1 MAEAQ
6 TTLDE
11 GLLDSQVPVDTTAV
25 DQVNRLTIP
34 QVREILAQATREAP
48 ATAPAPSAAT
58 PAPPSGGLT
67 LESVQAALESARR
80 DSRAVGEF
88 SSSRPVSRG
97 ETSGALLT
105 GTGTGLPGALL
116 TSAGTAGGMRLGVR
130 AGTTVGAVGG
140 PIGMGVGAMVGGTL
154 GFGGGYLMDKLLESR
169 VPPKY
174 LNDRELI
181 PYYQAGRT
189 FGQTVGTAPLIYGI
203 PEVVGGPI
211 ANYVSAIGRE
221 ARRAPRATGA
231 REFTSGAGAGFG
243 TMVAVSYDPNSPLLR
258 FGLET
263 GLGMFNPANLLVS
276 TAQNGTSALSTI
288 KARFG
293 SESARNEQAA
303 AYITEQLKQGG
314 EDPAKL
320 MQRLQ
325 RPQIPIGRGMPT
337 LPPGAPS
344 PTSGAK
350 TGSRVLTAI
359 ANTLARGNPA
369 FGTQLREQ
377 DRNALNALEVL
388 TDGLRSTGDSEAI
401 RVAAAAER
409 QAFQQMLE
417 ARQQT
422 AYQDAAEKIS
432 RIQVDNR
439 ATREQIGDIVLKGA
453 VESVE
458 DGREVERM
466 LWKQAEAESFI
477 VTPGSRGLE
486 NATVAPRM
494 VTTQN
499 ANRALLD
506 AVTSVS
512 SERWRELP
520 GSNTASAILRRF
532 GIDRNARDLYD
543 QGRMSVEAGLRPSVA
558 DEYITVS
565 SIAARDMIRA
575 RGELLGLA
583 REAATTSPDA
593 ARVYNQMADGIL
605 EDLSEISTPAFDRAR
620 TYSREFNDFHTRTW
634 TKTLTG
640 SMRTG
645 AARYAPETLVQL
657 AFKSNNDVTA
667 QRMNDVLNSAH
678 FLSLRHGRLLA
689 ELGPDHP
696 QVLELAPFA
705 ETSNGRAVSVADAQR
720 RWLLLGANKALK
732 PDPSDP
738 MGGVRLNTQE
748 LAKFTSENE
757 DYLRKAGLLD
767 DLQNAATAEAAFRTA
782 MDPNSAFNVDINNQ
796 AAFANIFLDPKNP
809 GRELDPVLVVTN
821 ILRGRSA
828 GSDMRG
834 IAQMARRRGGGAE
847 EGLKSIL
854 FDYAATSANMGR
866 NNYSPTAFYDSL
878 FSPLGS
884 EKSSMS
890 LMQIMRNSGLMSQLE
905 INNVKRLLMPQM
917 RIEAASMDPK
927 QLSDLANMPLSPI
940 QRLAVR
946 YAGAR
951 VGGAL
956 AAGAGSGASI
966 QIPAYAA
973 GALEELVSNQ
983 PNMLI
988 KGITMKAMTDSKFLS
1003 DLLTMVRPNTQSEGA
1018 LVRRVGTQ
1026 LGISGFA
1033 SGIPATLN
1041 LLKYTPPE
1049 REDQPLGAF
1058 SSPAVPRPQPP
1069 APAARGV
1076 GTPAPA
1082 GGAPAPAATPGPVG
1096 AAAPQQQDSRAMLA
1110 QLFPFDATLQAGG

>member
-1 MAEAQ
+1 M
-6 TTLDE
+6 L
-11 GLLDSQVPVDTTAV
+11 
-25 DQVNRLTIP
+25 
-34 QVREILAQATREAP
+34 
-48 ATAPAPSAAT
+48 
-58 PAPPSGGLT
+58 
-67 LESVQAALESARR
+67 
-80 DSRAVGEF
+80 
-88 SSSRPVSRG
+88 
-97 ETSGALLT
+97 
-105 GTGTGLPGALL
+105 
-116 TSAGTAGGMRLGVR
+116 
-130 AGTTVGAVGG
+130 
-140 PIGMGVGAMVGGTL
+140 
-154 GFGGGYLMDKLLESR
+154 
-169 VPPKY
+169 
-174 LNDRELI
+174 
-181 PYYQAGRT
+181 
-189 FGQTVGTAPLIYGI
+189 
-203 PEVVGGPI
+203 
-211 ANYVSAIGRE
+211 
-221 ARRAPRATGA
+221 
-231 REFTSGAGAGFG
+231 
-243 TMVAVSYDPNSPLLR
+243 AVSYNPDSPLLR
-258 FGLET
+258 FGFET

-401 RVAAAAER
+401 RVAAAAEG

-432 RIQVDNR
+432 RIQVDSP
-439 ATREQIGDIVLKGA
+439 ATRQQIGEIVLKA
-453 VESVE
+453 ATESVE
-458 DGREVERM
+458 DGRSIERM
-466 LWKQAEAESFI
+466 LWTQAEAEPYV
-477 VTPGSRGLE
+477 VTLGTRGVE
-486 NATVAPRM
+486 NATVTPIT
-494 VTTQN
+494 VSPQNTT
-499 ANRALLD
+499 RTFLD
-506 AVTSVS
+506 AVT
-512 SERWRELP
+512 EIEPARFLKFP
-520 GSNTASAILRRF
+520 GSDAARVILRRY
-532 GIDRNARDLYD
+532 GINKKASDLYD
-543 QGRMSVEAGLRPSVA
+543 QGRMSVQAGLRPSVA
-558 DEYITVS
+558 EEYVTIGGDV
-565 SIAARDMIRA
+565 AVRQMIKD
-575 RGELLGLA
+575 RGTLLALA
-583 REAATTSPDA
+583 REAAPTSVDA
-593 ARVYNQMADGIL
+593 ARVYNNMADGIL
-605 EDLSEISTPAFDRAR
+605 RDLDQLSSTDFPALGRAR
-620 TYSREFNDFHTRTW
+620 DYSREFNDFHTRTW
-634 TKTLTG
+634 TNTLTG

-667 QRMNDVLNSAH
+667 QRMNDVLNSSH
-678 FLSLRHGRLLA
+678 FLSLRHNRLLA

-696 QVLELAPFA
+696 QVLELAPFVDA
-705 ETSNGRAVSVADAQR
+705 SNGRAVSVADAQR

-748 LAKFTSENE
+748 LAKFTSENK
-757 DYLRKAGLLD
+757 DNLQRAGLLD

-1018 LVRRVGTQ
+1018 LVRRIGTQ

-1069 APAARGV
+1069 APPARGV

-1110 QLFPFDATLQAGG
+1110 QLFPEDATLRVG